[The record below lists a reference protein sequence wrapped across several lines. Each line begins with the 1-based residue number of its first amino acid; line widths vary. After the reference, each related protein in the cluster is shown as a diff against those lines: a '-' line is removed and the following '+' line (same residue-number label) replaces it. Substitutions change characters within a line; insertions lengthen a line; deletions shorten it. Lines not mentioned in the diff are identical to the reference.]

1 MAADGLAP
9 RQQLSADVAAHIRE
23 MIMSGSVRPGEFL
36 RLERIADELGTS
48 ITPVRE
54 ALLTLRG
61 EDMVDQLPRRGYVVA
76 DLSRQDVTDLF
87 DVQTRLAGELTARA
101 CTRLAADQLAELREI
116 QHRLADAAATGAVAD
131 LQDAEYEFHRAI
143 NRAAGSRKLA
153 FLLQNAS
160 RYLPQRFYANDS
172 GWRSRV
178 VRDHRKILRALTAKD
193 AEAARTAMAD
203 HVADGSRRLLRHLDG
218 IGFWA

>member
-1 MAADGLAP
+1 MAAGSLLP

-36 RLERIADELGTS
+36 RLERIAEELGTS

-61 EDMVDQLPRRGYVVA
+61 EDMVDLLPRRGYVVA
-76 DLSRQDVTDLF
+76 DLSRQDIVDLF

-101 CTRLAADQLAELREI
+101 CDRLDAEQLAELREI
-116 QHRLADAAATGAVAD
+116 QRRLTDAATSVAIPEIQE
-131 LQDAEYEFHRAI
+131 LEYEFHRAI

-153 FLLQNAS
+153 FLLQSTS
-160 RYLPQRFYANDS
+160 RYLPQRFYASDS

-193 AEAARTAMAD
+193 AAAARTAMAE

-218 IGFWA
+218 LGFWD